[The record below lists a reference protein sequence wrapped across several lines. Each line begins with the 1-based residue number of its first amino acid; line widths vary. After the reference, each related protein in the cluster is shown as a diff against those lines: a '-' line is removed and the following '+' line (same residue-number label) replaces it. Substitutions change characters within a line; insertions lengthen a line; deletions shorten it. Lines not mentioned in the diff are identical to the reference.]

1 MFPGLSHQMCVFPII
16 TRFPLRVAIK
26 SPYYIAGTPEVKNY
40 RLTLPTTG
48 TAGQSLC
55 PYSEIME
62 MTSVSVFG
70 QPHVP
75 LQTS

>member
-1 MFPGLSHQMCVFPII
+1 MFPVFLIRNPIFPII

-26 SPYYIAGTPEVKNY
+26 SPYYIAGTPEVKNC

-48 TAGQSLC
+48 TAGQNLC

-62 MTSVSVFG
+62 MTAVSVSG